1 MGDNGMD
8 NFEEFKRIDGF
19 ISYED
24 YLALPQFR
32 NYVAEKNIT
41 LPDRISDGKAVA
53 EKAEAAATTV
63 EAKKEKKTNVGAIIT
78 AVFALLF
85 TAWVAAGCFIK
96 TDVGAARLFA
106 LYDGNSLVELC
117 KKLFGGEYVEA
128 KAVIAAVAC
137 LVGVVFTVGF
147 GVIGALCRV
156 NKRGVGVTVIIGTFL
171 AFAFLAASAAIGM
184 ADGVATPMGAV
195 VPIAAISFLS
205 AVVSGSGKDGSK
217 EKR

>member
-32 NYVAEKNIT
+32 SYVAEKNIM
-41 LPDRISDGKAVA
+41 LPDRISGGKAVA

-63 EAKKEKKTNVGAIIT
+63 EAKKEKKINVGAIIT

-106 LYDGNSLVELC
+106 LYDGNNLVELC
-117 KKLFGGEYVEA
+117 KKLFGGEYAEA

-137 LVGVVFTVGF
+137 LAGVVFTVGF

-156 NKRGVGVTVIIGTFL
+156 NKRGVGVAVIIGTFL